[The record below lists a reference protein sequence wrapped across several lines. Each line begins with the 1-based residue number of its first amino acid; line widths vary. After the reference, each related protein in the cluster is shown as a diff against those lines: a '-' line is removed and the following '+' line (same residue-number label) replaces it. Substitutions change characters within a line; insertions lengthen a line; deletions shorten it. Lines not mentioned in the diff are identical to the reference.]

1 MNEDPL
7 TISATQ
13 WRVHEL
19 TEAAL
24 CPSSDHRQGCECA
37 ILQRQYG
44 PRLFKCSRLG
54 CPFFR
59 TGFEAKSERDRHLQT
74 HNRPYKCDRPN
85 CDFSHMGFGSQAR
98 LNVHLQHH
106 EKQGRTPVAHLTNV
120 DHNEDDVELIILD
133 AVEANDL
140 DLVRDFT
147 VEIPRFSK
155 KLLSKAVVSSS
166 CEMLELLLEAC
177 KSRQDIEFDILFEA
191 VRANNLEATRAL
203 LNRGASIY
211 NLVPCMSYA
220 MINVSPEMIK
230 ILLQYGTKDSTPKR
244 FGSLSLTIPL
254 QPDRFTEARVIQCL
268 SLLRDQTAEKK
279 AFENCFVE
287 NAQRCYSIAIAEFLL
302 RNGVNV
308 NTARRGYTALFWAS
322 TRKDQRAAELM
333 RFLLES
339 GAEPDSKSNRKGVTP
354 IADHQGARN
363 ISKWFGISWEQLVE
377 ESRRKYAASLEMR
390 PQ

>member
-1 MNEDPL
+1 MDEDPL
-7 TISATQ
+7 TISVTQ
-13 WRVHEL
+13 LRVHGL
-19 TEAAL
+19 LEAAL
-24 CPSSDHRQGCECA
+24 CPSPDHRQGCECA
-37 ILQRQYG
+37 TLQRQYG
-44 PRLFKCSRLG
+44 SRLFKCSRLG

-120 DHNEDDVELIILD
+120 DHNDDDVELIILD

-155 KLLSKAVVSSS
+155 KLLSHAVVSSS

-177 KSRQDIEFDILFEA
+177 KSEQDIGSTILSDA

-203 LNRGASIY
+203 LNRGASNY
-211 NLVPCMSYA
+211 DLVSCISYA

-230 ILLQYGTKDSTPKR
+230 VLLQYDTKDSRPKR
-244 FGSLSLTIPL
+244 FGSLSLRMPL
-254 QPDRFTEARVIQCL
+254 PPDRFKEARVIQCL
-268 SLLRDQTAEKK
+268 SLLRDRTKETK

-287 NAQRCYSIAIAEFLL
+287 NAQRCYSIAIAKFLL

-308 NTARRGYTALFWAS
+308 NTTRRGYTALFWAS
-322 TRKDQRAAELM
+322 TRRDQRAAELM

-339 GAEPDSKSNRKGVTP
+339 GADPDFKSIRKGVTP
-354 IADHQGARN
+354 IADNHGPRN
-363 ISKWFGISWEQLVE
+363 ISEWLGISWEQLVE
-377 ESRRKYAASLEMR
+377 ESRKKYAASLEMR